1 MGRASMQIKEKQ
13 IYLPKHGNNAYKVV
27 AVGKTYITL
36 QSCRKN
42 ATGVFKTLNRETL
55 QEFWEKQ

>member
-1 MGRASMQIKEKQ
+1 MQIKEKQ

-42 ATGVFKTLNRETL
+42 ATGVFKTLDRETL